1 MVSARASARTLCA
14 LAFSLLFV
22 LPAAA
27 QQTGEVS
34 GKVTDTNGGVLP
46 GVTVEARS
54 DVLPSPRVAVSESLG
69 EFRLPALPP
78 GNYTLTFTLSG
89 MQTVTRQALV
99 QLGQDTV
106 VNAAMGVQ
114 ALNETVNVTATV
126 SLVERDS
133 ASLKSGVSNEQIMSL
148 PVGQEYRDLLKL
160 IPGVQY
166 SQDTVRGPSAGG
178 SGQDNIYNFDGVNVT
193 LPLFG
198 TLASEP
204 SSHDIAQVN
213 TVRGGA
219 RAVDFDRSGGF
230 TIDSVSKSG
239 TNRFSGEVTWQLMT
253 QDMVAALQ
261 GSNASRYEQDRNWFT
276 VNAGGPV
283 IPNHLNFYGS
293 YYRPKNTRQ
302 NRANLYGE
310 LPNYERERNEGFGKL
325 TFTPTSSVLLNVSYR
340 DSHRL
345 DTSDLFASNASA
357 TTGTGSEAWQKIAT
371 LEGSWV
377 VNSRSHL
384 TFRYTDYTTETQGR
398 PDHIADVSATTD
410 IGTRL
415 DVNRLDQLGLLT
427 VPVTIAGQTAF
438 NDFAQPLI
446 DRYGYSDNGVR
457 VGGGTVGY
465 GTTFDE
471 DNFFRQA
478 GQIAYNVVLGGALK
492 HELHFG
498 YQRYT
503 DAEDL
508 IRSSNGWGSITVPGG
523 RLSFN
528 GTPIFYTAAFQQQGI
543 GLVPKIHSEYRSQS
557 FEANDT
563 LRWRD
568 WTFNAGVVASNDTLF
583 GQGLQKDSSKPL
595 TGFVAKPGVKYEMY
609 DIPFSRM
616 LQPRLATTWAYNGQD
631 TVFASYAR
639 YNPAASSLPRAAS
652 WDRNLATTIN
662 AHFDASG
669 VLFGSTNVASSSGKL
684 FVEDMTPRTT
694 DEVMIGTARQ
704 VGNRWSMRAYW
715 RYRKGSHFWEDT
727 NNNARIAFRSAR
739 TPSSVPATLY
749 IEDLTQRLAEITSGS
764 SYVIAELDGAF
775 TKYHEA
781 SLESEWRGDKAF
793 VRGSYTWSHYYGN
806 FDQDNST
813 TTNDANIFIGSSF
826 IGDGAGRQLWDFREG
841 DLRGDRRHMAKVYGY
856 YTLPWD
862 GTVGAYAFAQSGQ
875 PWETWSYEPYIAL
888 TTNTSDTS
896 RYAEPAGTHR
906 TNPHAQLDL
915 KYIQNF
921 RLAPQVRLQL
931 DADLFNVF
939 NGQTGYNRQPGIH
952 TGAAY
957 GVSRNFFDP
966 RRFQIAARLRF

>member
-1 MVSARASARTLCA
+1 MVAVRAIRRTFVLV
-14 LAFSLLFV
+14 LSLLAAV
-22 LPAAA
+22 PAAA
-27 QQTGEVS
+27 QQTGEMS
-34 GKVTDTNGGVLP
+34 GKVTDTSGGVLP

-54 DVLPSPRVAVSESLG
+54 DVLPSARVAVTEAVG
-69 EFRLPALPP
+69 EYRLPALPP
-78 GNYTLTFTLSG
+78 GNYTVTFTLSG
-89 MQTVTRQALV
+89 MQTVTRQAQV

-126 SLVERDS
+126 SLIERDS

-178 SGQDNIYNFDGVNVT
+178 SGQDNVYNFDGVNVT

-204 SSHDIAQVN
+204 SSHDIAQVT

-239 TNRFSGEVTWQLMT
+239 TNRFTGELSWQVMS
-253 QDMVAALQ
+253 QNMVAALQ
-261 GSNASRYEQDRNWFT
+261 RTSASRYEQDRNWLT

-283 IPNHLNFYGS
+283 IRNKLNFYGS
-293 YYRPKNTRQ
+293 YYRPQNTRE
-302 NRANLYGE
+302 NRANRYGE
-310 LPNYERERNEGFGKL
+310 LPDYERTRDEGFAKL
-325 TFTPTSSVLLNVSYR
+325 TFTPTSSVLLNFSYR

-345 DTSDLFASNASA
+345 DTSDLFASTASA
-357 TTGTGSEAWQKIAT
+357 TTGTGNEAWQKIGT

-377 VNSRSHL
+377 INSRSHL
-384 TFRYTDYTTETQGR
+384 TFRYTDYTNETQGR
-398 PDHIADVSATTD
+398 PDNIASVSASTD

-415 DVNRLDQLGLLT
+415 DVGRLDQIGLLT
-427 VPVTIAGQTAF
+427 VPVPVTGQTAF
-438 NDFAQPLI
+438 NDFVQPLI
-446 DRYGYSDNGVR
+446 DRYGYIDNGVN

-471 DNFFRQA
+471 DNFFRKA
-478 GQIAYNVVLGGALK
+478 GQIAYNINLGGALK
-492 HELHFG
+492 HDLHFG
-498 YQRYT
+498 YQRYV

-528 GTPIFYTAAFQQQGI
+528 GTPIFYTAAFQQQGL
-543 GLVPKIHSEYRSQS
+543 GLVPKIHSEYQSQS

-563 LRWRD
+563 IRWRD
-568 WTFNAGVVASNDTLF
+568 WTFNAGIVASNDTLF
-583 GQGLQKDSSKPL
+583 GQGLQEDSSKPL

-609 DIPFSRM
+609 DIPFTRM
-616 LQPRLATTWAYNGQD
+616 IQPRLATTWAYNSRD
-631 TVFASYAR
+631 TVFASYAT

-662 AHFDASG
+662 SHFDASG

-684 FVEDMTPRTT
+684 FVEDMTPRTV
-694 DEVMIGTARQ
+694 DELMIGTARL
-704 VGNRWSMRAYW
+704 VDNRWSTRVYY
-715 RYRKGSHFWEDT
+715 RYRKATHFWEDT
-727 NNNARIAFRSAR
+727 NNNARTAFRSAS
-739 TPSSVPATLY
+739 TPASVPATLY

-781 SLESEWRGDKAF
+781 TVESEWRNDKVF

-813 TTNDANIFIGSSF
+813 TANDANVFVGSSF

-841 DLRGDRRHMAKVYGY
+841 DMRGDRRHMVKLYGY
-856 YTLPWD
+856 YTLKWD
-862 GTVGAYAFAQSGQ
+862 AVVGAYAFAQSGQ

-888 TTNTSDTS
+888 TTNTADTS
-896 RYAEPAGTHR
+896 RYAEAAGSRH

-915 KYIQNF
+915 KYTQNF
-921 RLAPQVRLQL
+921 RLGGRTRLQV

-939 NGQTGYNRQPGIH
+939 NGQTGYNPQPGVH
-952 TGAAY
+952 TGVSF
-957 GVSRNFFDP
+957 GVSRNFYDP